1 MSLSQDKT
9 MPRLIISEHSN
20 SMHKESNIFEIIE
33 KLKILL
39 KELRALIPNNI
50 TIEINEKINAYFGQ
64 INEFV
69 NIITEIINTNNN
81 QNESLQRKDE
91 QSLRI
96 LYGKYFNQKLVNEVL
111 ENKIYFLNKKEKEY
125 ELLKQKTGA
134 IICNGQIICNE
145 RKDNEIIILR
155 TENSLLKNA
164 IKNNEDLLKEKN
176 EMINTLNN
184 DISVYK
190 RQIEE
195 LRREKHSSFS
205 NINININESK
215 KDFIDRNIK
224 SNKNNLNKN
233 TMHFFP
239 STKNS
244 MKRNSGYI
252 NKKNNNSINNIYS
265 SYQMNSQLINRVN
278 FSKNKNRINNREEIF
293 LNNNTSKNNNKNET
307 MDSLNNQ
314 NYSIKYISVNKSLF
328 SPKNNKNSKINYNN
342 SNNFE
347 NKTLQINKIKKN
359 KYLLNNNLTNRE
371 YNTITI
377 EPSNINKEV
386 RIKKQIINNRVFIK
400 HKKANSIQRPGDSIK
415 SLMANKY
422 EKNLSIENENSCSHV
437 YSAIRKLNK
446 IKNQSMK
453 NNNSLPLSIL
463 RNLSDGFKKSNQAYS
478 QKCLANFLMPYADR
492 KKDNRGRNDNS
503 KIGSDYI
510 KDNTLSF
517 FHKTFINRTSCG
529 DNLNR
534 KRNSSSMIYN
544 NSVEIRRGINN
555 NFNK

>member
-9 MPRLIISEHSN
+9 MLQLIISETSN
-20 SMHKESNIFEIIE
+20 NMHKESNIFEIIE
-33 KLKILL
+33 KLKILF
-39 KELRALIPNNI
+39 KELRSLIPNNI
-50 TIEINEKINAYFGQ
+50 TKEINEKINAYFGQ

-69 NIITEIINTNNN
+69 DIITEITNTNNN

-96 LYGKYFNQKLVNEVL
+96 LYGRYFNQKLVNEVL
-111 ENKIYFLNKKEKEY
+111 ENKIYYLNKKEKEY

-176 EMINTLNN
+176 EMINSLNN

-215 KDFIDRNIK
+215 KDFIHRNIK

-239 STKNS
+239 TTKNS
-244 MKRNSGYI
+244 MIKNSGYI
-252 NKKNNNSINNIYS
+252 NKENNNSINNIYS

-278 FSKNKNRINNREEIF
+278 FSKNKNRINSREEIF
-293 LNNNTSKNNNKNET
+293 RNNNTSKNNNKNET

-314 NYSIKYISVNKSLF
+314 TYSIKYISVNKSLF
-328 SPKNNKNSKINYNN
+328 SPKNNKNSKINYTN
-342 SNNFE
+342 SNNNE
-347 NKTLQINKIKKN
+347 NKTLQINRIKKN

-386 RIKKQIINNRVFIK
+386 RVKKPIINNRVIIK
-400 HKKANSIQRPGDSIK
+400 HKKANSIQCPEDSIK
-415 SLMANKY
+415 NLMENKN

-453 NNNSLPLSIL
+453 NNNSLPSSIL
-463 RNLSDGFKKSNQAYS
+463 SNLSDGFKKSNQAYS
-478 QKCLANFLMPYADR
+478 QKCLANYLMPYADR
-492 KKDNRGRNDNS
+492 KKDNRGRNDNY

-534 KRNSSSMIYN
+534 KKNSSNMIYN
-544 NSVEIRRGINN
+544 NSVEIRSGINN